1 MLEICSSEVLLLPSH
16 QPKLLDMNKLIR
28 FSEYVLETVILF
40 VFGIRAEGIKL
51 SAPAFRSLYPENQPS
66 EFEWMQMFRVSSL
79 HKVDQRVYLEPSD
92 PSRTLNSD
100 QKEHYLN

>member
-1 MLEICSSEVLLLPSH
+1 
-16 QPKLLDMNKLIR
+16 MNKLIR

-40 VFGIRAEGIKL
+40 IFGIRAEGIKL
-51 SAPAFRSLYPENQPS
+51 PAPTFRSSYPENQPS

-92 PSRTLNSD
+92 PSRTLNSN
-100 QKEHYLN
+100 QKEYYLN

>member
-1 MLEICSSEVLLLPSH
+1 
-16 QPKLLDMNKLIR
+16 MNKLIR

-40 VFGIRAEGIKL
+40 VFGVRAEGIKL
-51 SAPAFRSLYPENQPS
+51 SAPTFRSSYPENQPS

-100 QKEHYLN
+100 QKEYYLN

>member
-1 MLEICSSEVLLLPSH
+1 
-16 QPKLLDMNKLIR
+16 MNKLIR

-51 SAPAFRSLYPENQPS
+51 PAPTFRSSYPADQPS

-79 HKVDQRVYLEPSD
+79 HKVDQRVYLEYLE

>member
-1 MLEICSSEVLLLPSH
+1 
-16 QPKLLDMNKLIR
+16 MNKLIR

-40 VFGIRAEGIKL
+40 IFGIRAEGIKL
-51 SAPAFRSLYPENQPS
+51 PAPTFRSSYPENQPS

-92 PSRTLNSD
+92 PSRTLNLD
-100 QKEHYLN
+100 QKEYYLN

>member
-1 MLEICSSEVLLLPSH
+1 
-16 QPKLLDMNKLIR
+16 MNKLIK
-28 FSEYVLETVILF
+28 FAENLLETVILF
-40 VFGIRAEGIKL
+40 VFGVRAEGIKL
-51 SAPAFRSLYPENQPS
+51 PAPSFRSLYPEEQLS

>member
-1 MLEICSSEVLLLPSH
+1 
-16 QPKLLDMNKLIR
+16 MNKLIR
-28 FSEYVLETVILF
+28 FSEYVLETIILF
-40 VFGIRAEGIKL
+40 VFGVRAEGIKL
-51 SAPAFRSLYPENQPS
+51 PAPSFRSLYPEEQLS

-100 QKEHYLN
+100 QKEYYLN

>member
-1 MLEICSSEVLLLPSH
+1 
-16 QPKLLDMNKLIR
+16 MNKLIR

-40 VFGIRAEGIKL
+40 VFGVRAEGIKL
-51 SAPAFRSLYPENQPS
+51 PAPSFRSLYPENQPS

-92 PSRTLNSD
+92 PSRTLNSN

>member
-1 MLEICSSEVLLLPSH
+1 
-16 QPKLLDMNKLIR
+16 MNKLIR

-40 VFGIRAEGIKL
+40 VFGVRAEGIKL
-51 SAPAFRSLYPENQPS
+51 PAPTFRSLYPENQPS

-92 PSRTLNSD
+92 PSRTLNSN

>member
-1 MLEICSSEVLLLPSH
+1 
-16 QPKLLDMNKLIR
+16 MNKLIR

-40 VFGIRAEGIKL
+40 IFGIRAEGIKL
-51 SAPAFRSLYPENQPS
+51 PAPTFRSSYPENQPS

-100 QKEHYLN
+100 QKQYYLN

>member
-1 MLEICSSEVLLLPSH
+1 
-16 QPKLLDMNKLIR
+16 MNKLIR

-40 VFGIRAEGIKL
+40 IFGIRAEGIKL
-51 SAPAFRSLYPENQPS
+51 PAPTFRSLYPENQPS

-92 PSRTLNSD
+92 PSRTLNSN

>member
-1 MLEICSSEVLLLPSH
+1 
-16 QPKLLDMNKLIR
+16 MNKLIR

-40 VFGIRAEGIKL
+40 IFGIRAEGIKL
-51 SAPAFRSLYPENQPS
+51 PAPSFRSLYPEDQPS

-79 HKVDQRVYLEPSD
+79 HGVDQRVYLEPSD
-92 PSRTLNSD
+92 PSRTLNSN

>member
-1 MLEICSSEVLLLPSH
+1 
-16 QPKLLDMNKLIR
+16 MNKLIR

-40 VFGIRAEGIKL
+40 VFGVRAEGIKL
-51 SAPAFRSLYPENQPS
+51 PAPSFRSLYPENQPS

-100 QKEHYLN
+100 QKQYYLN

>member
-1 MLEICSSEVLLLPSH
+1 
-16 QPKLLDMNKLIR
+16 MNKLIR
-28 FSEYVLETVILF
+28 FSEYLLETVILF
-40 VFGIRAEGIKL
+40 VFGVRAEGIKL
-51 SAPAFRSLYPENQPS
+51 PAPSFRSLYPEEQLS

-100 QKEHYLN
+100 QKEYYLN

>member
-1 MLEICSSEVLLLPSH
+1 
-16 QPKLLDMNKLIR
+16 MNKLIR
-28 FSEYVLETVILF
+28 FSEYVLETIILF
-40 VFGIRAEGIKL
+40 VFGVRAEGIKL
-51 SAPAFRSLYPENQPS
+51 PAPSFRSLYLDDQPS

>member
-1 MLEICSSEVLLLPSH
+1 
-16 QPKLLDMNKLIR
+16 MNKLIR

-40 VFGIRAEGIKL
+40 VFGVRAEGIKL
-51 SAPAFRSLYPENQPS
+51 PAPTFRSIYPEEQLS

-92 PSRTLNSD
+92 PSRTLNSN
-100 QKEHYLN
+100 QKEYYLN

>member
-1 MLEICSSEVLLLPSH
+1 
-16 QPKLLDMNKLIR
+16 MNKLIR
-28 FSEYVLETVILF
+28 FSEHLLETVILL
-40 VFGIRAEGIKL
+40 VFGVRAEGIKL
-51 SAPAFRSLYPENQPS
+51 SAPTFKSLYPENQPS

-92 PSRTLNSD
+92 PSRILNSN

>member
-1 MLEICSSEVLLLPSH
+1 
-16 QPKLLDMNKLIR
+16 MNKLIR

-40 VFGIRAEGIKL
+40 IFGIRAEGIKL
-51 SAPAFRSLYPENQPS
+51 PAPTFRSLYPENQPS

-92 PSRTLNSD
+92 PSHTLNSN